1 MLNHACENRPVRPR
15 TPIVAVVLAAV
26 LLAVAGCG
34 GSTTYDVDKTRACL
48 VKQRGVV
55 ISNKVDFVAS
65 NALGGSFSARLDQNE
80 VTLSFAEDRPE
91 AQRIVRQYTLHHGKN
106 IGLEDVLRVTQ
117 NVVALWAAHPSDASL
132 QTIRECLK

>member
-1 MLNHACENRPVRPR
+1 VRPR
-15 TPIVAVVLAAV
+15 TPIVAVVLAAA
-26 LLAVAGCG
+26 LLVAGCG
-34 GSTTYDVDKTRACL
+34 GSPTYDVDKTRACL
-48 VKQRGVV
+48 AKQPGVR

-106 IGLEDVLRVTQ
+106 IGLEDVLRVSH
-117 NVVALWAAHPSDASL
+117 NVVALWAIHPSDASL
-132 QTIRECLK
+132 QTIRDCLK